1 MKKDRAVR
9 PKSPAA
15 ADHPFGESER
25 YFRQMI
31 DALPAAIYTTDANGH
46 LTHFN
51 PAAVKLSGRTPQIGT
66 DEWCVSWKLY
76 RPDGT
81 PLPHDECPMAIAL
94 KQGRVIHGEEI
105 LVERP
110 DGTRLWCTPYPTP
123 LRDASGK
130 VIGGI
135 NMLLDIT
142 ERKHAEQRLHD
153 SEQRFTQFME
163 HLPGLAWIK
172 DSNGRYVY
180 ANDAAQRAFQTQ
192 GADLYGKSDGDVFA
206 RETATQFSAHDAQVM
221 DGESSIQTV
230 EELTHSDGIVHHSV
244 VNKFAIPGLDG
255 KGPMVGGIAIDITD
269 IKKAEEALRESEA
282 TFRTL
287 AETHSRLAAL
297 VESSDDAIVSKD
309 LNGVIMSWNAGAQ
322 RLFGYT
328 AEEAVGQSV
337 TLLIPPERYD
347 EEPGVLA
354 RIRRGEKVDHYET
367 VRRHKDGTLFD
378 VSLTVSPIR
387 NYKGEVVGASKIA
400 RDITESKRSAEM
412 LRHANRRKDEFL
424 AMLAH
429 ELRNPLAPILVSLE
443 ILRRARSAA
452 GIDDPDV
459 TTRDLNQ
466 RAGSAVDV
474 LDRQVGQ
481 MVRLVDDLLDAS
493 RISRGKIELRRQRVD
508 LSTVIHGAVEVISS
522 LAERKGQELTVTLP
536 AVPVVVDADPTRL
549 AQIVGN
555 LLISSSLAGGWFT
568 VARPS
573 AHSPTQPAVSTL
585 TAGPISGG
593 DSRGNV
599 CSFARSTFTSP
610 SWETVSPAKSARMMS
625 THSRRRA
632 LRVALSGHGS
642 PVMCSF
648 DASPVPSATHSR
660 PGNIS
665 PRVAAAW
672 ATIAG
677 W

>member
-9 PKSPAA
+9 PTSPAA
-15 ADHPFGESER
+15 ADPQFGESER
-25 YFRQMI
+25 HFRQMI
-31 DALPAAIYTTDANGH
+31 DALPAAIYTTDADGR

-51 PAAVKLSGRTPQIGT
+51 PAAVELSGRTPQIGT

-76 RPDGT
+76 RSDGT

-94 KQGRVIHGEEI
+94 KQGRVNHGEEI
-105 LVERP
+105 VVERP
-110 DGTRLWCTPYPTP
+110 TAPAFGARPSRRRCAMPAARSSGASTCSSTSPSESTPSRGCATASSGSPSSWNICRAWRGSRTRTDAMCTPMTP
-123 LRDASGK
+123 PSAPFRP
-130 VIGGI
+130 
-135 NMLLDIT
+135 
-142 ERKHAEQRLHD
+142 R
-153 SEQRFTQFME
+153 
-163 HLPGLAWIK
+163 
-172 DSNGRYVY
+172 GR
-180 ANDAAQRAFQTQ
+180 
-192 GADLYGKSDGDVFA
+192 DLYGKSDEDVFA
-206 RETATQFSAHDAQVM
+206 RETATQFRAHDAKVM

-255 KGPMVGGIAIDITD
+255 KGPMVGGIAIDITE
-269 IKKAEEALRESEA
+269 IKEAEETLRESEA
-282 TFRTL
+282 TFRAL

-309 LNGVIMSWNAGAQ
+309 LNGVITSWNAGAQ

-347 EEPGVLA
+347 EEPSVLA

-367 VRRHKDGTLFD
+367 VRRRKDGSLFD

-412 LRHANRRKDEFL
+412 LRLANRRKDEFL

-452 GIDDPDV
+452 AIDDSDV

-466 RAGSAVDV
+466 RADSAVDV

-493 RISRGKIELRRQRVD
+493 RISRGKIELRRERVD
-508 LSTVIHGAVEVISS
+508 LSTIVHGAVEVTSS

-536 AVPVVVDADPTRL
+536 ADAG
-549 AQIVGN
+549 V
-555 LLISSSLAGGWFT
+555 
-568 VARPS
+568 
-573 AHSPTQPAVSTL
+573 
-585 TAGPISGG
+585 
-593 DSRGNV
+593 
-599 CSFARSTFTSP
+599 
-610 SWETVSPAKSARMMS
+610 
-625 THSRRRA
+625 RRRRPDTA
-632 LRVALSGHGS
+632 RADRRKPLEQRLQVHRPRRAHLAHRGARRRHG
-642 PVMCSF
+642 
-648 DASPVPSATHSR
+648 R
-660 PGNIS
+660 Q
-665 PRVAAAW
+665 
-672 ATIAG
+672 
-677 W
+677 